1 MIDRNQAIQ
10 DPNPHPNQAIQDP
23 NPNPNPHPHQAI
35 QDVHNATPEMM
46 KNPKIHM
53 TLMKRL
59 FAVFDVDH
67 GGEIDGK
74 EMRALMIQVR
84 GRGRGRGRG

>member
-1 MIDRNQAIQ
+1 MIDRN
-10 DPNPHPNQAIQDP
+10 
-23 NPNPNPHPHQAI
+23 QAI